1 MKPHELAAHLRSHG
15 PAALYLVCGEED
27 LIREEA
33 TAAIKAAVLGADPG
47 GVGLEGFNSDLLYGD
62 ESDAAE
68 ILARA
73 SEVPAFAPR
82 RLVIVKDADR
92 LPTREGEALLP
103 YLAAPCESTTLVF
116 VAARLDQRMRFGK
129 TLKDHAVV
137 VDCAPPFGAQ
147 ITSWVR
153 AEAERIG
160 VRLNDEA
167 LLLVTELAGESLRLA
182 RQELEKLAAYLPL
195 GRTAGADAVE
205 AVRGGVPGASVFD
218 LVKAIGAGDRGRA
231 LRILARNLE
240 TGEAPVRILGSLLW
254 QYRQLW
260 KAKEAAARSG
270 GAEAARLFR
279 MPPYEAKAWLG
290 RFTPTH
296 LGSAFQRF
304 HQTDA
309 RLKGG
314 SASKPALVLESLLL
328 NLCDEV
334 ASGNARRASQSPP
347 PRRPGPAPSARTDGG
362 TANVKR

>member
-1 MKPHELAAHLRSHG
+1 V
-15 PAALYLVCGEED
+15 YLVCGEED
-27 LIREEA
+27 VLREEA
-33 TAAIKAAVLGADPG
+33 TAAIKAAVLSADPEG
-47 GVGLEGFNSDLLYGD
+47 MGLEGFNSDLLYGD

-92 LPTREGEALLP
+92 LPAREGEALLP
-103 YLAAPCESTTLVF
+103 YLMAPCESTTLVF
-116 VAARLDQRMRFGK
+116 VAAKLDQRMRFGK

-137 VDCAPPFGAQ
+137 VDCAPPFSAQ
-147 ITSWVR
+147 VDSWVR
-153 AEAERIG
+153 TDAGRIG
-160 VRLNDEA
+160 VRLGDDA
-167 LLLVTELAGESLRLA
+167 MLLIKEVAGESLRLA
-182 RQELEKLAAYLPL
+182 RQELEKLAAYLPK
-195 GRTAGADAVE
+195 GRTAGADDVE
-205 AVRGGVPGASVFD
+205 AVRGGLPGASVFD

-240 TGEAPVRILGSLLW
+240 AGEAPVRILGSLIW

-279 MPPYEAKAWLG
+279 MPPCEAKAWLA

-296 LGSAFQRF
+296 LRSAFQRF

-314 SASKPALVLESLLL
+314 SASAPALVLESLLL

-334 ASGNARRASQSPP
+334 ASGSPRGARQFPTRP
-347 PRRPGPAPSARTDGG
+347 PGPATSATTGG
-362 TANVKR
+362 GASTLKR